1 MRTSVYNPSIPDHW
15 DYSIGEREE
24 WEGLK
29 LDIYQHLLSINAGY
43 DQVIRS
49 LAALHKYG
57 VFHAGELARF
67 SALSRRMKL
76 ARGFPNDWQ

>member
-1 MRTSVYNPSIPDHW
+1 MTHDAYISLQSVDPDHW

-43 DQVIRS
+43 EQVTFTF
-49 LAALHKYG
+49 LAPFDFFTVQVTFALRPG
-57 VFHAGELARF
+57 A
-67 SALSRRMKL
+67 
-76 ARGFPNDWQ
+76 P